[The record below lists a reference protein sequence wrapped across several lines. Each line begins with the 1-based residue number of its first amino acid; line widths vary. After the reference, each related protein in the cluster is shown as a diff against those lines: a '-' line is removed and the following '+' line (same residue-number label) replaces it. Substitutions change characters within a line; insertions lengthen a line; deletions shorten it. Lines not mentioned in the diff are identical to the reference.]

1 MPKMLHSCSC
11 TFLQKAEHFIYI
23 FAKTDFMTSKLSVDI
38 RSEIGE
44 LETVVIHTPGAE
56 VENMTPE
63 NAERALYSD
72 ILNLNIGLSEYSQLQ
87 GVLSKVARTCEVR
100 DLLTDI
106 LEQPSS
112 KAELVSNICRNENAI
127 AIMDRLLDLPA
138 SALSTALIEGVLLEK
153 DNLTKFLSKS
163 RYELMPLHN
172 FFFMRDSAVCLSN
185 KVLISKMASI
195 VRERESIIM
204 EGIFRHHSEFG
215 VDTINPV
222 EWPHLNNVTIE
233 GGDVIVAREDV
244 LLVGTGT
251 RTTSQGIDFLL
262 NWYKQEKLSKHILV
276 QELPLKPESFIHLD
290 MVFTLLD
297 HDKCMVYEPVI
308 LKTNKLQTVHIIVEA
323 GKVVSIFNEENL
335 ISALNKLGFDLEPI
349 ICGGTADPWTQQREQ
364 WHSGANFFAIAPG
377 KVIGYARNTYTLDEL
392 SKHGFEIIKAKSIT
406 KCKTDINDYKKCVIA
421 IEGSEL
427 ARGGGGARCMT
438 MPVKRK
444 QLTGG

>member
-1 MPKMLHSCSC
+1 M
-11 TFLQKAEHFIYI
+11 
-23 FAKTDFMTSKLSVDI
+23 TDKLTVDI

-44 LETVVIHTPGAE
+44 LESVIIHTPGAE

-72 ILNLNIGLSEYSQLQ
+72 ILNLNIGLSEYSQLH
-87 GVLSKVARTCEVR
+87 GVLSKVTQTFEVR
-100 DLLTDI
+100 DLLQQV
-106 LEQPSS
+106 LELPE
-112 KAELVSNICRNENAI
+112 AREELVCNICRNENTDNI
-127 AIMDRLLDLPA
+127 HDRLFDLSPL
-138 SALSTALIEGVLLEK
+138 ALSTVLIEGVLMEK
-153 DNLTKFLSKS
+153 DNLTKFLNKG
-163 RYELMPLHN
+163 RYELIPLHN
-172 FFFMRDSAVCLSN
+172 FFFMRDSAVCLSH
-185 KVLISKMASI
+185 KVLISKMASV

-204 EGIFRHHSEFG
+204 ESVFKHHPQFGIE
-215 VDTINPV
+215 TINPAH
-222 EWPHLNNVTIE
+222 WPQVAGVTIE

-244 LLVGTGT
+244 LLVGTGS

-262 NWYKQEKLSKHILV
+262 DWYKQEQLSKHILV

-308 LKTNKLQTVHIIVEA
+308 LKPNKLQTVHIIVEY
-323 GKVVSIFNEENL
+323 GKVISIFNEDNL
-335 ISALNKLGFDLEPI
+335 LVALNKLGFELEPV

-364 WHSGANFFAIAPG
+364 WHSGANFFAVAPG

-392 SKHGFEIIKAKSIT
+392 SKHGFEVIKAKSIIKGNT
-406 KCKTDINDYKKCVIA
+406 SISDFKRCVIA

-438 MPVKRK
+438 MPVKRRPV
-444 QLTGG
+444 

>member
-1 MPKMLHSCSC
+1 M
-11 TFLQKAEHFIYI
+11 AE
-23 FAKTDFMTSKLSVDI
+23 KLSVDI

-44 LETVVIHTPGAE
+44 LESVIIHTPGAE

-72 ILNLNIGLSEYSQLQ
+72 ILNLNIGLAEYSQLH
-87 GVLSKVARTCEVR
+87 GVLSKVAKTYEVR
-100 DLLTDI
+100 DLLKDVV
-106 LEQPSS
+106 EQPGPRE
-112 KAELVSNICRNENAI
+112 ELVGNICQNENTAHI
-127 AIMDRLLDLPA
+127 RDYLLGLPA
-138 SALSTALIEGVLLEK
+138 ADLSTVLIEGVLMEK
-153 DNLTKFLSKS
+153 DNLTRFLSKG

-185 KVLISKMASI
+185 KVLISKMASV

-204 EGIFRHHSEFG
+204 ESIFTHHPEFG
-215 VDTINPV
+215 VETMNPV
-222 EWPHLNNVTIE
+222 HWPHLQGITIE

-251 RTTSQGIDFLL
+251 RTTSRGIDFLL
-262 NWYKQEKLSKHILV
+262 EWYKQEKLSKHLLI

-297 HDKCMVYEPVI
+297 RDKCMVYEPVI
-308 LKTNKLQTVHIIVEA
+308 LKPNKLQTVHIIIEH

-335 ISALNKLGFDLEPI
+335 LTALNKLGFGLEPV

-392 SKHGFEIIKAKSIT
+392 SKHGFEIIKAKSII
-406 KCKTDINDYKKCVIA
+406 KCHTEIGNYKKCVIA

-438 MPVKRK
+438 MPAKRK
-444 QLTGG
+444 AV

>member
-1 MPKMLHSCSC
+1 MPP
-11 TFLQKAEHFIYI
+11 
-23 FAKTDFMTSKLSVDI
+23 KLAVDI

-44 LETVVIHTPGAE
+44 LESVIIHTPGAE

-72 ILNLNIGLSEYSQLQ
+72 ILNLNIGLSEYSQLH
-87 GVLSKVARTCEVR
+87 GVLSKVAQTCEVR
-100 DLLTDI
+100 DLLKDVV
-106 LEQPSS
+106 EEP
-112 KAELVSNICRNENAI
+112 AAREELVGNICRNENTEEI
-127 AIMDRLLDLPA
+127 FDYLLDL
-138 SALSTALIEGVLLEK
+138 SSENLSTALIEGVLMEK
-153 DNLTKFLSKS
+153 DNLTKFLNKG

-185 KVLISKMASI
+185 KVIISKMASV

-204 EGIFRHHSEFG
+204 ESIFKHHTKFGIE
-215 VDTINPV
+215 TINPAH
-222 EWPHLNNVTIE
+222 WPHCTNITIE

-262 NWYKQEKLSKHILV
+262 AWYKQEKLSKHILV
-276 QELPLKPESFIHLD
+276 QELPFKPESFIHLD

-297 HDKCMVYEPVI
+297 RDKCMVYEPVI
-308 LKTNKLQTVHIIVEA
+308 LKPNKLQTVHIIVEQ

-335 ISALNKLGFDLEPI
+335 LVALNKMGFGLEPV

-406 KCKTDINDYKKCVIA
+406 KCKTDLNDYKKCVIA

-438 MPVKRK
+438 MPVKRRP
-444 QLTGG
+444 L

>member
-1 MPKMLHSCSC
+1 M
-11 TFLQKAEHFIYI
+11 AE
-23 FAKTDFMTSKLSVDI
+23 KLTVDI

-44 LETVVIHTPGAE
+44 LESVIIHTPGAE

-72 ILNLNIGLSEYSQLQ
+72 ILNLNIGLAEYSQLQ
-87 GVLSKVARTCEVR
+87 GVLSKVAKTFEVK
-100 DLLTDI
+100 DLLKEVVE
-106 LEQPSS
+106 LPAARQ
-112 KAELVSNICRNENAI
+112 ELVSNICRNENTPEI
-127 AIMDRLLDLPA
+127 CDYLLDLPA
-138 SALSTALIEGVLLEK
+138 GVLSTALIEGVLMEK
-153 DNLTKFLSKS
+153 DNLTKFLSKG

-172 FFFMRDSAVCLSN
+172 FFFMRDSAVCLFN
-185 KVLISKMASI
+185 KVIISKMASV

-204 EGIFRHHSEFG
+204 ESIFRHHPHFG
-215 VDTINPV
+215 TETLNPV
-222 EWPHLNNVTIE
+222 YWPQSQNITIE

-244 LLVGTGT
+244 LLVGTGN

-262 NWYKQEKLSKHILV
+262 AWYKQEKLSKHILV
-276 QELPLKPESFIHLD
+276 QELPNKPESFIHLD

-297 HDKCMVYEPVI
+297 RDKCMVYEPVI
-308 LKTNKLQTVHIIVEA
+308 LKPNKFQTVHIIVEH

-335 ISALNKLGFDLEPI
+335 VTALNKLGFGLEPV

-392 SKHGFEIIKAKSIT
+392 SKHGFEIIKAKSII
-406 KCKTDINDYKKCVIA
+406 KCHTNISDHQKCVIA

-444 QLTGG
+444 TV

>member
-1 MPKMLHSCSC
+1 MP
-11 TFLQKAEHFIYI
+11 QKLA
-23 FAKTDFMTSKLSVDI
+23 VDI

-44 LETVVIHTPGAE
+44 LESVIIHTPGAE

-72 ILNLNIGLSEYSQLQ
+72 ILNLNIGLSEYSQLH
-87 GVLSKVARTCEVR
+87 GVLSKVAQTCEVR
-100 DLLTDI
+100 DLLKDVV
-106 LEQPSS
+106 EEP
-112 KAELVSNICRNENAI
+112 AAREELVGNICRNENTADI
-127 AIMDRLLDLPA
+127 FDYLLDL
-138 SALSTALIEGVLLEK
+138 SSDNLSTALIEGVLMEK
-153 DNLTKFLSKS
+153 DNLTKFLNKG

-185 KVLISKMASI
+185 KVIISKMASV

-204 EGIFRHHSEFG
+204 ESIFKHHPKFGIE
-215 VDTINPV
+215 TINPV
-222 EWPHLNNVTIE
+222 HWPHCTNITIE

-262 NWYKQEKLSKHILV
+262 AWYKQEKLSKHILV
-276 QELPLKPESFIHLD
+276 QELPFKPESFIHLD

-297 HDKCMVYEPVI
+297 RDKCMVYEPVI
-308 LKTNKLQTVHIIVEA
+308 LKPNKLQTVHIIVEQ

-335 ISALNKLGFDLEPI
+335 LVALNKMGFGLEPV

-438 MPVKRK
+438 MPVKRRP
-444 QLTGG
+444 L

>member
-1 MPKMLHSCSC
+1 M
-11 TFLQKAEHFIYI
+11 LQKL
-23 FAKTDFMTSKLSVDI
+23 TVDI

-44 LETVVIHTPGAE
+44 LESVIIHSPGAE

-72 ILNLNIGLSEYSQLQ
+72 ILNLNIGLAEYGQLQ
-87 GVLSKVARTCEVR
+87 GVLSKIAKTHEVR
-100 DLLTDI
+100 DLLKEVVE
-106 LEQPSS
+106 LPAARE
-112 KAELVSNICRNENAI
+112 ELVNNICRNENTAGI
-127 AIMDRLLDLPA
+127 RDQLLGL
-138 SALSTALIEGVLLEK
+138 SSGELSTGLIEGVLMEK
-153 DNLTKFLSKS
+153 DNLTKFLNKG

-185 KVLISKMASI
+185 KVIISKMASV
-195 VRERESIIM
+195 VRERESLIM
-204 EGIFRHHSEFG
+204 ESIFRHHPLFG
-215 VDTINPV
+215 TDTINPAN
-222 EWPHLNNVTIE
+222 WSLGANITIE

-262 NWYKQEKLSKHILV
+262 AWYKQEKLSKHILV
-276 QELPLKPESFIHLD
+276 QELPVKPESFIHLD

-297 HDKCMVYEPVI
+297 RDKCMVYEPVI
-308 LKTNKLQTVHIIVEA
+308 LKPNKLQTVHIIVEH

-335 ISALNKLGFDLEPI
+335 LSALNKLGFGLEPV

-392 SKHGFEIIKAKSIT
+392 SKHGFEIIKAKSII
-406 KCKTDINDYKKCVIA
+406 KCHTDINDHKKCVIA

-438 MPVKRK
+438 MPVKRR
-444 QLTGG
+444 QV

>member
-1 MPKMLHSCSC
+1 MMSESYP
-11 TFLQKAEHFIYI
+11 
-23 FAKTDFMTSKLSVDI
+23 VDI
-38 RSEIGE
+38 RSEIGH
-44 LETVVIHTPGAE
+44 LETVILHSPGAE

-72 ILNLNIGLSEYSQLQ
+72 ILNLNIGLSEYNQLH
-87 GVLSKVARTCEVR
+87 GVLSKVAKTCEMR
-100 DLLTDI
+100 DLLKDI
-106 LEQPSS
+106 VDHPQAREDLLR
-112 KAELVSNICRNENAI
+112 KICENENTMGVI
-127 AIMDRLLDLPA
+127 DQLLDLP
-138 SALSTALIEGVLLEK
+138 SVELSRTLIEGVLMEK
-153 DNLTKFLSKS
+153 NNLTKFLSKG

-172 FFFMRDSAVCLSN
+172 FFFIRDSAVCLSN
-185 KVLISKMASI
+185 KVLISKMASV

-204 EGIFRHHSEFG
+204 ESIFRHHPDFAIE
-215 VDTINPV
+215 TINPAH
-222 EWPHLNNVTIE
+222 WPHLQNVTIE

-262 NWYKQEKLSKHILV
+262 SWYKKEKRSMHILV
-276 QELPLKPESFIHLD
+276 QELPFKPESFIHLD

-297 HDKCMVYEPVI
+297 SDKCMVYEPVI
-308 LKTNKLQTVHIIVEA
+308 LKTNKLQTVHIIVDH
-323 GKVVSIFNEENL
+323 GKVVSIFNEMNL
-335 ISALNKLGFDLEPI
+335 VSGLNKLGFGLEPV

-364 WHSGANFFAIAPG
+364 WHSGANFFAISPG

-392 SKHGFEIIKAKSIT
+392 SKHGFEIIKARSII
-406 KCKTDINDYKKCVIA
+406 KCHTDIHSYKKCVIA

-444 QLTGG
+444 PV

>member
-1 MPKMLHSCSC
+1 MS
-11 TFLQKAEHFIYI
+11 Q
-23 FAKTDFMTSKLSVDI
+23 KLSVDI

-44 LETVVIHTPGAE
+44 LESVILHSPGAE

-72 ILNLNIGLSEYSQLQ
+72 ILNLNIGLAEYSQML
-87 GVLSKVARTCEVR
+87 GVLSKVAKTCEVR
-100 DLLTDI
+100 DLLRQV
-106 LEQPSS
+106 LELPS
-112 KAELVSNICRNENAI
+112 AREELVSNICRNESTDGI
-127 AIMDRLLDLPA
+127 RDQLLDLPA
-138 SALSTALIEGVLLEK
+138 RELSTALIEGVLLEK
-153 DNLTKFLSKS
+153 DNLTKFLSKA

-185 KVLISKMASI
+185 KVLISKMASV

-204 EGIFRHHSEFG
+204 ESIFRHHPDFG
-215 VDTINPV
+215 IETINPAH
-222 EWPHLNNVTIE
+222 WPHLPDVTIE

-262 NWYKQEKLSKHILV
+262 AWYKQERLSKHILV
-276 QELPLKPESFIHLD
+276 QELPAKPESFIHLD

-308 LKTNKLQTVHIIVEA
+308 LKPNKLQTVHIVVEN

-335 ISALNKLGFDLEPI
+335 LSALNKLGFDLEPV

-392 SKHGFEIIKAKSIT
+392 SKHGFEILKAKSII
-406 KCKTDINDYKKCVIA
+406 KCHTDIRDYEKCVIA

-444 QLTGG
+444 PL

>member
-1 MPKMLHSCSC
+1 MP
-11 TFLQKAEHFIYI
+11 QKF
-23 FAKTDFMTSKLSVDI
+23 TVDI

-44 LETVVIHTPGAE
+44 LESVIIHTPGAE

-72 ILNLNIGLSEYSQLQ
+72 ILNLNIGLAEYSQLH
-87 GVLSKVARTCEVR
+87 GVLSKVAKSCEVR
-100 DLLTDI
+100 DLLKDVV
-106 LEQPSS
+106 EQPV
-112 KAELVSNICRNENAI
+112 AREELIGNICHNENTGKI
-127 AIMDRLLDLPA
+127 RDRLLDLTA
-138 SALSTALIEGVLLEK
+138 SELSTALIEGVLLEK
-153 DNLTKFLSKS
+153 DNLTKFLSKG

-185 KVLISKMASI
+185 KVLISKMASV

-204 EGIFRHHSEFG
+204 ESIFKHHPDFGIE
-215 VDTINPV
+215 TINPAH
-222 EWPHLNNVTIE
+222 WPDQPNITIE

-244 LLVGTGT
+244 LLVGTGS

-262 NWYKQEKLSKHILV
+262 SWYKHEKLSKHIMV
-276 QELPLKPESFIHLD
+276 QELPFKPESFIHLD

-297 HDKCMVYEPVI
+297 RDQCMVYEPVI
-308 LKTNKLQTVHIIVEA
+308 LKPNKLQTVHIIVEE

-335 ISALNKLGFDLEPI
+335 LAAMNKLGFGLEPV
-349 ICGGTADPWTQQREQ
+349 ICGGTADQWTQEREQ

-392 SKHGFEIIKAKSIT
+392 SKHGYEIIKAKSII
-406 KCKTDINDYKKCVIA
+406 KCHTDINDYKKCVIA

-444 QLTGG
+444 HL

>member
-1 MPKMLHSCSC
+1 M
-11 TFLQKAEHFIYI
+11 AEN
-23 FAKTDFMTSKLSVDI
+23 LSVDI

-44 LETVVIHTPGAE
+44 LESVIIHTPGAE

-72 ILNLNIGLSEYSQLQ
+72 ILNLNIGLAEYSQLQ
-87 GVLSKVARTCEVR
+87 GVLSNVARTFEVR
-100 DLLTDI
+100 SLLEEVVGI
-106 LEQPSS
+106 SGARE
-112 KAELVSNICRNENAI
+112 ELVGNICLNENTAHI
-127 AIMDRLLDLPA
+127 RDFLLDLP
-138 SALSTALIEGVLLEK
+138 SADLSTVLIEGVLMEK
-153 DNLTKFLSKS
+153 DNLTKFLSKG

-185 KVLISKMASI
+185 KVLISKMASV

-204 EGIFRHHSEFG
+204 ESIFRHHPEFG
-215 VDTINPV
+215 VETMNPV
-222 EWPHLNNVTIE
+222 HWPQLQGVTIE

-262 NWYKQEKLSKHILV
+262 EWYKQEKLSKHILI
-276 QELPLKPESFIHLD
+276 QELPFKPESFIHLD

-297 HDKCMVYEPVI
+297 RDKCMVYEPVI
-308 LKTNKLQTVHIIVEA
+308 LKPNKLQTVHIIIEH
-323 GKVVSIFNEENL
+323 GKVISIFNEENL
-335 ISALNKLGFDLEPI
+335 LVALNKLGFGLEPV
-349 ICGGTADPWTQQREQ
+349 ICGGTADAWTQQREQ
-364 WHSGANFFAIAPG
+364 WHSGANFFAISPG
-377 KVIGYARNTYTLDEL
+377 KVIGYARNTYTLGEL
-392 SKHGFEIIKAKSIT
+392 SKHGFEIIKASAVIAGETSIAG
-406 KCKTDINDYKKCVIA
+406 YQRCVIA

-444 QLTGG
+444 AV

>member
-1 MPKMLHSCSC
+1 MP
-11 TFLQKAEHFIYI
+11 E
-23 FAKTDFMTSKLSVDI
+23 KLFVDI

-44 LETVVIHTPGAE
+44 LESVIIHSPGAE

-87 GVLSKVARTCEVR
+87 GVLSKVAQTYEVR
-100 DLLTDI
+100 DLLKEVV
-106 LEQPSS
+106 EQPV
-112 KAELVSNICRNENAI
+112 ARQELVKNICRNENTESI
-127 AIMDRLLDLPA
+127 RDYLLELP
-138 SALSTALIEGVLLEK
+138 SGDLSTALIEGVLMQK
-153 DNLTKFLSKS
+153 DNLTKFLNKG

-185 KVLISKMASI
+185 KVLISKMASV

-204 EGIFRHHSEFG
+204 ESIFRHHPEFG
-215 VDTINPV
+215 VETINPAH
-222 EWPHLNNVTIE
+222 WPQKANITIE

-262 NWYKQEKLSKHILV
+262 DWYKREKLSKHILV
-276 QELPLKPESFIHLD
+276 QELPFKPESFIHLD

-297 HDKCMVYEPVI
+297 QDKCMVYEPVI
-308 LKTNKLQTVHIIVEA
+308 LKTNKLQTVHLIVEQ

-335 ISALNKLGFDLEPI
+335 VTALNKLGFCLEPV

-392 SKHGFEIIKAKSIT
+392 SKHGFEIIKARSIV
-406 KCKTDINDYKKCVIA
+406 KCKTDVNDYKKCVIA

-438 MPVKRK
+438 MPVRRRS
-444 QLTGG
+444 L

>member
-1 MPKMLHSCSC
+1 MP
-11 TFLQKAEHFIYI
+11 QKF
-23 FAKTDFMTSKLSVDI
+23 TVDI

-44 LETVVIHTPGAE
+44 LESVIIHTPGAE

-72 ILNLNIGLSEYSQLQ
+72 ILNLNIGLAEYSQLH
-87 GVLSKVARTCEVR
+87 GVLSKVAKSCEVR
-100 DLLTDI
+100 DLLKDVV
-106 LEQPSS
+106 EQPV
-112 KAELVSNICRNENAI
+112 AREELIGNICHNENTGKI
-127 AIMDRLLDLPA
+127 RDRLLDLTA
-138 SALSTALIEGVLLEK
+138 SELSTALIEGVLLEK
-153 DNLTKFLSKS
+153 DNLTKFLSKG

-185 KVLISKMASI
+185 KVLISKMASV

-204 EGIFRHHSEFG
+204 ESIFKHHPDFGIE
-215 VDTINPV
+215 TINPAH
-222 EWPHLNNVTIE
+222 WPDQPNITIE

-244 LLVGTGT
+244 LLVGTGS

-262 NWYKQEKLSKHILV
+262 SWYRHEKLSKHILV
-276 QELPLKPESFIHLD
+276 QELPYKPESFIHLD

-297 HDKCMVYEPVI
+297 RDQCMVYEPVI
-308 LKTNKLQTVHIIVEA
+308 LKPNKLQTVHIIVEE

-335 ISALNKLGFDLEPI
+335 LAALNKLGFGLEPV
-349 ICGGTADPWTQQREQ
+349 ICGGTADQWTQEREQ

-392 SKHGFEIIKAKSIT
+392 SKHGYEIIKAKSII
-406 KCKTDINDYKKCVIA
+406 KCHTDINDYKKCVIA

-444 QLTGG
+444 SL

>member
-1 MPKMLHSCSC
+1 MKIFPMA
-11 TFLQKAEHFIYI
+11 QKF
-23 FAKTDFMTSKLSVDI
+23 SVDI

-44 LETVVIHTPGAE
+44 LESVILHSPGAE

-72 ILNLNIGLSEYSQLQ
+72 ILNLNIGLAEYSQLQ
-87 GVLSKVARTCEVR
+87 GVLSMVANTCEVR
-100 DLLTDI
+100 DLLKEVV
-106 LEQPSS
+106 EQQG
-112 KAELVSNICRNENAI
+112 ARDELVGNICFNENTPGI
-127 AIMDRLLDLPA
+127 RDRLLDMT
-138 SALSTALIEGVLLEK
+138 SGDLSTALIEGVLLEK
-153 DNLTKFLSKS
+153 DNLTKFLAKG

-172 FFFMRDSAVCLSN
+172 FFFMRDPAVCLSN
-185 KVLISKMASI
+185 KVLISKMASV

-204 EGIFRHHSEFG
+204 ESIFKHHPDFGIE
-215 VDTINPV
+215 TINPV
-222 EWPHLNNVTIE
+222 HWPHLSNITIE

-244 LLVGTGT
+244 LLVGTGS

-262 NWYKQEKLSKHILV
+262 DWYKREKLSKHILV
-276 QELPLKPESFIHLD
+276 QELPYKPESFIHLD

-297 HDKCMVYEPVI
+297 RDKCMVYEPVI
-308 LKTNKLQTVHIIVEA
+308 LKANKLQTVHIIVEH

-335 ISALNKLGFDLEPI
+335 LRALNKMGFGLEPV
-349 ICGGTADPWTQQREQ
+349 ICGGTSDAWTQEREQ

-392 SKHGFEIIKAKSIT
+392 SKHGFEIVKAKSII
-406 KCKTDINDYKKCVIA
+406 KCKTDLNDYKRCVIA

-438 MPVKRK
+438 MPVRRK
-444 QLTGG
+444 SL

>member
-1 MPKMLHSCSC
+1 MS
-11 TFLQKAEHFIYI
+11 
-23 FAKTDFMTSKLSVDI
+23 DKLSVDI

-44 LETVVIHTPGAE
+44 LESVIIHSPGAE

-72 ILNLNIGLSEYSQLQ
+72 ILNLNIGLAEYGQLH
-87 GVLSKVARTCEVR
+87 GVLAKAAQTLEVR
-100 DLLTDI
+100 DLLKDVV
-106 LEQPSS
+106 ENPEAR
-112 KAELVSNICRNENAI
+112 KELVTNICRNESTDGI
-127 AIMDRLLDLPA
+127 CGQLLELPA
-138 SALSTALIEGVLLEK
+138 SELSTALIEGVLMEK
-153 DNLTKFLSKS
+153 DNLTKFLNKG

-185 KVLISKMASI
+185 KVIISKMASV

-204 EGIFRHHSEFG
+204 ESIFKHHPRFG
-215 VDTINPV
+215 TETINPV
-222 EWPHLNNVTIE
+222 HWPHGPNITIE

-262 NWYKQEKLSKHILV
+262 AWYKQEKLSKHILV
-276 QELPLKPESFIHLD
+276 QELPFKPESFIHLD

-297 HDKCMVYEPVI
+297 RDKCMVYEPVI
-308 LKTNKLQTVHIIVEA
+308 LKPNKLQTVHIIVEH

-335 ISALNKLGFDLEPI
+335 LTALNKLGFGLEPV

-392 SKHGFEIIKAKSIT
+392 SKHGFEILKAKSVI
-406 KCKTDINDYKKCVIA
+406 KCQTNLNDYKKCVIA

-444 QLTGG
+444 PV

>member
-1 MPKMLHSCSC
+1 MG
-11 TFLQKAEHFIYI
+11 E
-23 FAKTDFMTSKLSVDI
+23 KLFVDI

-44 LETVVIHTPGAE
+44 LESVILHSPGAE

-87 GVLSKVARTCEVR
+87 GVLSKVAHTCEVR
-100 DLLTDI
+100 DLLMEVVEI
-106 LEQPSS
+106 P
-112 KAELVSNICRNENAI
+112 AARIELVSNICRNENVYNI
-127 AIMDRLLDLPA
+127 QDYLLNLNATD
-138 SALSTALIEGVLLEK
+138 LSTALIEGVLMQK
-153 DNLTKFLSKS
+153 DNLTKFLNKG

-185 KVLISKMASI
+185 KVLISKMASV

-204 EGIFRHHSEFG
+204 ESIFKNHPDFGIE
-215 VDTINPV
+215 TINPV
-222 EWPHLNNVTIE
+222 HFPQMAGITIE

-244 LLVGTGT
+244 LLVGSGT

-262 NWYKQEKLSKHILV
+262 DWYKKEKLSKHILV
-276 QELPLKPESFIHLD
+276 QELPFKPESFIHLD
-290 MVFTLLD
+290 MVFTMLD
-297 HDKCMVYEPVI
+297 RDKCMVYEPVI
-308 LKTNKLQTVHIIVEA
+308 LKSNKLQTVHIIVEE
-323 GKVVSIFNEENL
+323 GRVVSIFNEENL
-335 ISALNKLGFDLEPI
+335 LTALNKLGFDLEPV
-349 ICGGTADPWTQQREQ
+349 ICGGTTDHWTQQREQ

-392 SKHGFEIIKAKSIT
+392 SKHGFEIIKAKSIV
-406 KCKTDINDYKKCVIA
+406 KCKTDINEYKKCVIA

-438 MPVKRK
+438 MPVRRK
-444 QLTGG
+444 PL

>member
-1 MPKMLHSCSC
+1 
-11 TFLQKAEHFIYI
+11 LQKI
-23 FAKTDFMTSKLSVDI
+23 TCMTQKLSVDI

-44 LETVVIHTPGAE
+44 LESVIIHTPGAE

-100 DLLTDI
+100 DLLQDV
-106 LEQPSS
+106 LELPDP
-112 KAELVSNICRNENAI
+112 KVELVGNICRNENTAGI
-127 AIMDRLLDLPA
+127 IDRLLDLPA
-138 SALSTALIEGVLLEK
+138 AELATALIEGVLLEK
-153 DNLTKFLSKS
+153 DNLTKFLSKG

-172 FFFMRDSAVCLSN
+172 FFFMRDAAVCLSN
-185 KVLISKMASI
+185 KVLISKMASV

-204 EGIFRHHSEFG
+204 EGIFRHHPDFG
-215 VDTINPV
+215 VETINPAH
-222 EWPHLNNVTIE
+222 WPDLPQATIE

-297 HDKCMVYEPVI
+297 HDKCMVYEPVV
-308 LKTNKLQTVHIIVEA
+308 LKPKKLQTVHIIVEH

-335 ISALNKLGFDLEPI
+335 LSALNKLGFGLEPV

-377 KVIGYARNTYTLDEL
+377 KIIGYARNTYTLDEL

-444 QLTGG
+444 GV

>member
-1 MPKMLHSCSC
+1 
-11 TFLQKAEHFIYI
+11 
-23 FAKTDFMTSKLSVDI
+23 MTEKLTVDI

-44 LETVVIHTPGAE
+44 LESVIIHSPGAE

-72 ILNLNIGLSEYSQLQ
+72 ILNLNIGLAEYNQLQ
-87 GVLSKVARTCEVR
+87 GVLSKVAQTFEVR
-100 DLLTDI
+100 DLLQQV
-106 LEQPSS
+106 LELPMARQ
-112 KAELVSNICRNENAI
+112 ELVSNICRNENTSEI
-127 AIMDRLLDLPA
+127 CDYLLDLPA
-138 SALSTALIEGVLLEK
+138 KMLSTALIEGVLMEK
-153 DNLTKFLSKS
+153 DNLTKFLNKG

-185 KVLISKMASI
+185 KVIISKMASV

-204 EGIFRHHSEFG
+204 ESIFKHHPHFGIE
-215 VDTINPV
+215 TINPV
-222 EWPHLNNVTIE
+222 HWPHGPNITIE

-244 LLVGTGT
+244 LLVGTGA

-262 NWYKQEKLSKHILV
+262 AWYKQEKLSKHILV
-276 QELPLKPESFIHLD
+276 QELPFKPESFIHLD
-290 MVFTLLD
+290 MVFTFLD

-308 LKTNKLQTVHIIVEA
+308 LKPNKLQTVHIIVEH

-335 ISALNKLGFDLEPI
+335 LVALNKLGFGLEPV

-406 KCKTDINDYKKCVIA
+406 KCHTNISDYKKCVIA

-444 QLTGG
+444 AI